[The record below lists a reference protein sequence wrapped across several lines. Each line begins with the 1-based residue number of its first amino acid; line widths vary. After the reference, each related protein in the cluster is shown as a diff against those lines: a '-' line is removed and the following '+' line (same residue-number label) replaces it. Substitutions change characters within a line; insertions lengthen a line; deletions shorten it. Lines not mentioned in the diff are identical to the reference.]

1 MTKGSVTIAKQGEGC
16 VNEDAVISKEGVIG
30 VSDGAGGGGLFAD
43 KWSAYLLENL
53 PNTPLLSAD
62 EADGWLET
70 IWETFY
76 NECEQTALKSG
87 GLLLDK
93 FYDEGSFATLAAV
106 WRVEDSKCVW
116 VSYGDSVAFHYNRKT
131 KILEHSFGRLAEFN
145 NPPYLINCKDELNKQ
160 GFHSGEFLTDEHSE
174 VFVASD
180 ALAHYIIMMYEIMNH
195 QNFEEEL
202 LEAMGKHSKNEN
214 YIKAA
219 MNLMPFDFETDVL
232 DILFSCVNDREKFV
246 CFVRSLVSSSVL
258 ALDDYSLAV
267 M

>member
-43 KWSAYLLENL
+43 KWSVYLLENL

-70 IWETFY
+70 IWEVFY
-76 NECEQTALKSG
+76 DECEQTAVKSG

-106 WRVEDSKCVW
+106 WKVEDCKCLW
-116 VSYGDSVAFHYNRKT
+116 ASYGDSVAFHYNRKT
-131 KILEHSFGRLAEFN
+131 KKLEHSFGRLADFN

-160 GFHSGEFLTDEHSE
+160 GFRSGEFSVDEHSE

-180 ALAHYIIMMYEIMNH
+180 ALAHYIIMMYEIMNYSD
-195 QNFEEEL
+195 FEEEL

-232 DILFSCVNDREKFV
+232 DVLFSCVNESDKFAGV
-246 CFVRSLVSSSVL
+246 VRSLVLSGVA